1 MNRLRKRAESD
12 YYSKQLQINK
22 HNMKKTWDIIKET
35 INKKRNTQV
44 QDKFKLPNEEFTDD
58 KKAISDKFN
67 HFFVNIGPQLAAKIG
82 KQSRVPTSYLTN
94 NQINYIMLTPVTY
107 KEVMKLINTSKD
119 SAPGYDEFKIKLL
132 QAVNSI
138 IAAPLAHIFN
148 LSVMNGV
155 FPDIL
160 KIANVVPLFKKEDS
174 MLFSNYRPVSLLC
187 TLSKVL
193 EKIMYNRVIDFLNEH
208 EILFKY
214 QFGFRKSYSSYL
226 AITVLI
232 DKLVKSVENGD

>member
-1 MNRLRKRAESD
+1 MITKRHPTTRNEISYKTYKTKLNRLLKRAKSE

-22 HNMKKTWDIIKET
+22 HNMKKT

-44 QDKFKLPNEEFTDD
+44 QDKFKLPNGEFTDD
-58 KKAISDKFN
+58 KIAISDKFN
-67 HFFVNIGPQLAAKIG
+67 NFFVNSGPQLAAKIG

-94 NQINYIMLTPVTY
+94 KQINFIMLTPVTY
-107 KEVMKLINTSKD
+107 EEVMKLINISKD
-119 SAPGYDEFKIKLL
+119 SAPGYDEVKIKPL

-138 IAAPLAHIFN
+138 TAAPLAHIFN
-148 LSVMNGV
+148 LSVMKV
-155 FPDIL
+155 FFPDIL

-193 EKIMYNRVIDFLNEH
+193 ERSCTT
-208 EILFKY
+208 
-214 QFGFRKSYSSYL
+214 G
-226 AITVLI
+226 
-232 DKLVKSVENGD
+232 